1 MTQPEGMASQDT
13 APSDTAPEVTASSDT
28 VPDLVVDVLEQCDR
42 HPDRVALSQG
52 GTTTTYAALG
62 AGVRNTAAALRAGG
76 LRTGDRV
83 LFSVRPRTEGLVLAL
98 GVVAAGGSL
107 VLVDPGSTPELFAAR
122 VRAAAPTWAATES
135 LLYALSRPALA
146 GIARRRGVLLPDYGR
161 LDVRHVYAGRWLPG
175 VPRGARRAR
184 ALASGSARA
193 ATRVRPAAATND
205 EQRSPDAEALV
216 VFTSGT
222 TAAPR
227 AVVHTRGS
235 LGAGTALLRQ
245 SCAVEPG
252 DVVHTDQM
260 LLGLPALVA
269 GGTWSL
275 PRRAPADDVAA
286 YAAGLDGAAMSFLV
300 PADVTALL
308 DAVEAGR
315 AAARGPRTMLVGG
328 APVTATLLRRAQR
341 VLPGTRWA
349 GVYGMTEIL
358 PVAVVE
364 ADEKAAAEAG
374 SRPTQGAGDLVGRPL
389 AGVRAR
395 IDESV
400 VDADAAPGVGEL
412 VLGGPSLMRGYL
424 LDGPGTRDVDEH
436 RTGDLARW
444 DDEGR
449 LVLVG
454 RTRDMLIRGT
464 TNIYPGLYES
474 RLASLGF
481 GDAFLVGVP
490 RPEDADELVVLVLV
504 SEAPGAADAPG
515 EPDRP
520 VRITAAGA
528 LEAEVRRRL
537 PGVLDHAAMPDHVV
551 LADRVPVRGRSRKP
565 DRAALAAAAAAHL
578 ATGTGRT

>member
-1 MTQPEGMASQDT
+1 MSGGPTGDGAT
-13 APSDTAPEVTASSDT
+13 
-28 VPDLVVDVLEQCDR
+28 DLVADVLAQCDLY
-42 HPDRVALSQG
+42 PDRVALRHAG
-52 GTTTTYAALG
+52 HDLTYAALG
-62 AGVRNTAAALRAGG
+62 ARVRATAAALRAGG
-76 LRTGDRV
+76 LRDGDRV

-146 GIARRRGVLLPDYGR
+146 RLARRRGVLLPDYAR

-184 ALASGSARA
+184 ALAAGTVP
-193 ATRVRPAAATND
+193 ATDAPRR
-205 EQRSPDAEALV
+205 PDAEALV

-235 LGAGTALLRQ
+235 LGAGTALLGQ
-245 SCAVEPG
+245 VCAVAPG

-275 PRRAPADDVAA
+275 PRRAPADDVVG
-286 YAAGLDGAAMSFLV
+286 YAAGLPGAAMTFLV

-308 DAVEAGR
+308 DAVEDGR
-315 AAARGPRTMLVGG
+315 VAPTGPRTVLVGG
-328 APVTATLLRRAQR
+328 APVTAALLRRAR
-341 VLPGTRWA
+341 ALLPGTRWA

-364 ADEKAAAEAG
+364 AEEKLAADVD
-374 SRPTQGAGDLVGRPL
+374 GDLVGRPL
-389 AGVRAR
+389 AGVTAR
-395 IDESV
+395 LDTGA
-400 VDADAAPGVGEL
+400 VDGDAAPGVGEL

-424 LDGPGTRDVDEH
+424 LDGPAASGEH

-444 DDEGR
+444 DEDGR

-464 TNIYPGLYES
+464 TNIYPGLYEP
-474 RLASLGF
+474 RLAALPGVAA
-481 GDAFLVGVP
+481 AFLVGVP
-490 RPEDADELVVLVLV
+490 RAADGDEEVVLVV
-504 SEAPGAADAPG
+504 VPHAPSGGDAAPRGAGTGGRTAFEIGDGGALADAL
-515 EPDRP
+515 RP
-520 VRITAAGA
+520 
-528 LEAEVRRRL
+528 LL
-537 PGVLDHAAMPDHVV
+537 PTVLDHGAMPDHVLV
-551 LADRVPVRGRSRKP
+551 ADRVPVQGRSRKP
-565 DRAALAAAAAAHL
+565 DRATLAGAAAVHL
-578 ATGTGRT
+578 ATRVP

>member
-1 MTQPEGMASQDT
+1 MSGAATGDDA
-13 APSDTAPEVTASSDT
+13 
-28 VPDLVVDVLEQCDR
+28 PDLVGDVLAQCDR
-42 HPDRVALSQG
+42 HPDRVALRHAGQDL
-52 GTTTTYAALG
+52 TYAAFG
-62 AGVRNTAAALRAGG
+62 AGVRATAAALRADG
-76 LRTGDRV
+76 LRAGDRV

-122 VRAAAPTWAATES
+122 VRAAAPTWAATEA

-146 GIARRRGVLLPDYGR
+146 RVARRRGVLLPDYAR

-175 VPRGARRAR
+175 VPRGAQRAR
-184 ALASGSARA
+184 ALAAGA
-193 ATRVRPAAATND
+193 APAALGGGTG
-205 EQRSPDAEALV
+205 RRPDDEALV

-245 SCAVEPG
+245 VCAVAPG

-275 PRRAPADDVAA
+275 PRRAPADDVVG
-286 YAAGLDGAAMSFLV
+286 YAAGLPGAAMTFLV

-308 DAVEAGR
+308 DAVEDGQVAPT
-315 AAARGPRTMLVGG
+315 GPRTVLVGG
-328 APVTATLLRRAQR
+328 APVTAALLRRAR
-341 VLPGTRWA
+341 ALLPGTRWA

-364 ADEKAAAEAG
+364 AEEKLAAG
-374 SRPTQGAGDLVGRPL
+374 VDGDLVGRPL
-389 AGVRAR
+389 AGVTAR
-395 IDESV
+395 LDTGA
-400 VDADAAPGVGEL
+400 VDGDAAPGVGEL

-424 LDGPGTRDVDEH
+424 LDGPAASGEH

-444 DDEGR
+444 DEDGR

-464 TNIYPGLYES
+464 TNIYPGLYEP
-474 RLASLGF
+474 RLAALPGVAA
-481 GDAFLVGVP
+481 AFLVGVP
-490 RPEDADELVVLVLV
+490 RAADGDEEVVLVV
-504 SEAPGAADAPG
+504 VPHAPSGGDAAPRGAGTGGRTAFEIGDGGALADAL
-515 EPDRP
+515 RP
-520 VRITAAGA
+520 
-528 LEAEVRRRL
+528 LL
-537 PGVLDHAAMPDHVV
+537 PTVLDHGAMPDHVLV
-551 LADRVPVRGRSRKP
+551 ADRVPVQGRSRKP
-565 DRAALAAAAAAHL
+565 DRAALAGAAAVHL
-578 ATGTGRT
+578 ATRVP

>member
-1 MTQPEGMASQDT
+1 MSAGAAS
-13 APSDTAPEVTASSDT
+13 
-28 VPDLVVDVLEQCDR
+28 PDLVADVLEQCDR
-42 HPDRVALSQG
+42 HPDRAALRHA
-52 GTTTTYAALG
+52 GTTTTYAELG
-62 AGVRNTAAALRAGG
+62 AAVRSTASALRADG
-76 LRTGDRV
+76 LRPGDRV

-122 VRAAAPTWAATES
+122 VRVAAPTWAATES

-146 GIARRRGVLLPDYGR
+146 GLARRRGILLPDYAR
-161 LDVRHVYAGRWLPG
+161 LEVRHVHAGLRLPG

-184 ALASGSARA
+184 DLARGRRGHADADAGDAGAGAR
-193 ATRVRPAAATND
+193 VPNG
-205 EQRSPDAEALV
+205 EALV

-235 LGAGTALLRQ
+235 LGAGTALLR
-245 SCAVEPG
+245 SAAAIAPG

-275 PRRAPADDVAA
+275 PRRAPADDVAG
-286 YAAGLDGAAMSFLV
+286 YAAGLAGAAMSFLV

-308 DAVEAGR
+308 DAVERGR
-315 AAARGPRTMLVGG
+315 VRPVGPRTMLVGG
-328 APVTATLLRRAQR
+328 APVTPALLRRAQR
-341 VLPGTRWA
+341 LLPGTRWA

-358 PVAVVE
+358 PVALVE
-364 ADEKAAAEAG
+364 AEEKTASPDA
-374 SRPTQGAGDLVGRPL
+374 GAGDLVGRPL
-389 AGVRAR
+389 PGVTAR
-395 IDESV
+395 IDTSAV
-400 VDADAAPGVGEL
+400 RGGAPSVGEL

-424 LDGPGTRDVDEH
+424 LDGPTTHAVTEH

-454 RTRDMLIRGT
+454 RSRDMLIRGT

-474 RLASLGF
+474 RLAALPGVQA
-481 GDAFLVGVP
+481 AFLVGVP
-490 RPEDADELVVLVLV
+490 RAGDADEQVVLVVVPDDGRPVDDARPLTV
-504 SEAPGAADAPG
+504 GAGGALAAD
-515 EPDRP
+515 
-520 VRITAAGA
+520 
-528 LEAEVRRRL
+528 VRRRL
-537 PGVLDHAAMPDHVV
+537 PAVLDHGALPDHVLV
-551 LADRVPVRGRSRKP
+551 ADRVPLGGRSRKP
-565 DRAALAAAAAAHL
+565 DRPALAAAAAAHL
-578 ATGTGRT
+578 AASPGPR

>member
-1 MTQPEGMASQDT
+1 MSGAATGDDA
-13 APSDTAPEVTASSDT
+13 
-28 VPDLVVDVLEQCDR
+28 PDLVGDVLAQCDR
-42 HPDRVALSQG
+42 HPDRVALRHAGQDL
-52 GTTTTYAALG
+52 TYAAFG
-62 AGVRNTAAALRAGG
+62 AGVRSTAAALRADG
-76 LRTGDRV
+76 LRAGDRV

-146 GIARRRGVLLPDYGR
+146 GVARRRGVLLPDYAR

-184 ALASGSARA
+184 TLAAGA
-193 ATRVRPAAATND
+193 APATPAAPTD
-205 EQRSPDAEALV
+205 GTVRRPDDEALV

-235 LGAGTALLRQ
+235 LGAGIALLRQ
-245 SCAVEPG
+245 VCAVAPG

-275 PRRAPADDVAA
+275 PRRAPADDVVG
-286 YAAGLDGAAMSFLV
+286 YAGGLPGAAMTFLV

-308 DAVEAGR
+308 DAVEDGR
-315 AAARGPRTMLVGG
+315 VAPTGPRTVLVGG
-328 APVTATLLRRAQR
+328 APVTAALLRRAR
-341 VLPGTRWA
+341 ALLPGTRWA

-364 ADEKAAAEAG
+364 AEEKLAAG
-374 SRPTQGAGDLVGRPL
+374 VDGDLVGRPL
-389 AGVRAR
+389 AGVTAR
-395 IDESV
+395 LDTGA
-400 VDADAAPGVGEL
+400 VDGDAAPGVGEL

-424 LDGPGTRDVDEH
+424 LDGPAASGEH

-444 DDEGR
+444 DADGR

-464 TNIYPGLYES
+464 TNIYPGLYEP
-474 RLASLGF
+474 RLAALPGVAA
-481 GDAFLVGVP
+481 AFLVGVP
-490 RPEDADELVVLVLV
+490 RPADGDEEVVLVV
-504 SEAPGAADAPG
+504 VPDGARDVHAPGRAFELGDGGTVADAL
-515 EPDRP
+515 RP
-520 VRITAAGA
+520 
-528 LEAEVRRRL
+528 LL
-537 PGVLDHAAMPDHVV
+537 PTVLDHAAMPDHVLV
-551 LADRVPVRGRSRKP
+551 ADRVPVQGRSRKP
-565 DRAALAAAAAAHL
+565 DRAALAAAAAALL
-578 ATGTGRT
+578 AARAT